1 MRIDTDS
8 KNYNAFRAG
17 LDFAAFTGG
26 CVAVDSVF
34 IPMIMAVFDKK
45 FKFLR
50 PIGYLGTW
58 AFSVAGGALATS
70 IVDDYANAIVERINM
85 DDKKEDIPNPEPKDD
100 SSHFRG
106 IDIPSTNASRE
117 TEKKFIDDLAVA
129 TTCFEFDTIEEA
141 KSIVENTIS
150 MINTNG
156 YCSLATYFSFRN
168 IEVPERVNNILL
180 FFGWTKDDISKNP
193 FSIDPIFEN
202 KYLANLLNYR
212 CIDDVYLIYAN
223 QNKEN

>member
-193 FSIDPIFEN
+193 ISIDPIYEN